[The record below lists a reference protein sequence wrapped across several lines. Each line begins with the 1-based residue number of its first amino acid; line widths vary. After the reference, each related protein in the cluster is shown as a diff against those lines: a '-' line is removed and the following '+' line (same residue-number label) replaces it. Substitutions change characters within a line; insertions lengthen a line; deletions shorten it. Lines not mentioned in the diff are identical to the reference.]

1 MTTDAYAITAPN
13 VELAELEALHVALLH
28 DVQEIAESRVALE
41 FKRAGE
47 IIAP

>member
-1 MTTDAYAITAPN
+1 MSSLPF
-13 VELAELEALHVALLH
+13 HVVLLH

-41 FKRAGE
+41 FKGAGE